1 MSSNIVND
9 FIKRRNLNPE
19 SNQLGKLAIIQSNYF
34 DLSSIKIKQAT
45 FETKL
50 GTKELN
56 LAYKKAIKSIS
67 LDLSPLELLQ
77 EKILHQRLINN
88 LIDAANYIFDSKL
101 LAQSLA
107 INLVVFSLLSI
118 YLITKTTLAPDLS
131 LMLISYPVSLLL
143 SLMFNLI
150 SFIRPKI

>member
-9 FIKRRNLNPE
+9 FIKRRNLNLE

-50 GTKELN
+50 DTKELN
-56 LAYKKAIKSIS
+56 LAYKKAIRSIS

-88 LIDAANYIFDSKL
+88 LIDATNYVLDSKL

-107 INLVVFSLLSI
+107 INLVIFSLLSI

-143 SLMFNLI
+143 GLILSLI